1 MISRAFFLHIYN
13 LLNVQWGLCSFAQ
26 WIILLPCFWSTPHSN
41 WNKIHTP
48 HCGLQDSTQTSLCL
62 PLWPPLVPGGM
73 KVFFPQGLHMCCSC
87 CLESSVPILAWL
99 FLLNF
104 QISALNSPPG
114 KPFLDALSNQYL
126 PLLNSVTLFHSGNS
140 FYFWASKPLFTTC
153 LLNSP
158 FCALYFSSKKWG

>member
-1 MISRAFFLHIYN
+1 MISRAFFLHIYI
-13 LLNVQWGLCSFAQ
+13 LINVQWGLCSFAQ
-26 WIILLPCFWSTPHSN
+26 WIILLPCFWNTPHSN

-73 KVFFPQGLHMCCSC
+73 KLFFPQGLRMCCSC

-114 KPFLDALSNQYL
+114 KPFLDALSKSVPPCFEFCYL
-126 PLLNSVTLFHSGNS
+126 VSFRKQFLLLS
-140 FYFWASKPLFTTC
+140 FKSSLHYMLAKFTFLC
-153 LLNSP
+153 YIFLI
-158 FCALYFSSKKWG
+158 